1 MKKSLLAMYF
11 LAVLVGSFLGSAWF
25 HQWGGGKQ
33 ESDQG
38 GRKVLYYVDPMNPS
52 HTSDKPGLAPCGMS
66 MEPVYAEGESS
77 GSTASPSSM
86 SPGTVKISPEKQQT
100 IGVRVEQVERTSHG
114 HTLRAL
120 GTVAADENRTYRVI
134 ASTDGWVQDV
144 LGSTTGS
151 LVRKEQV
158 MALMDIYDTEF
169 YNYQQQFITYAA
181 YLRQTGAQAPR
192 GRSPRA
198 RQPEP
203 TQPEAQQPEAQP
215 QSPEAHPPA
224 APPAEAQQPAPHQ
237 HEVQQMDGMQPEVQ
251 QPAPPSPQG
260 RFPVGQHPG
269 AMPGEGIQGQAMQPE
284 AQEPSS
290 RQSLVRFYVS
300 DNTANRAKLELL
312 NVGFTEEQIDEIAR
326 TGQYRTQVEI
336 RSPVTGFVLA
346 RDVSPRQKV
355 DKGAE
360 LYRIADLTRV
370 WILADVFE
378 REVPFLRPGTVAR
391 VTSPQQGKSYE
402 ARVADVI
409 PRFDTAARTLKV
421 RLEVDNPDVT
431 LIPDMFVDVY
441 FQVVLPPA
449 INVPVDAVLD
459 SGLRK
464 TVFVDLGNGFF
475 EPREVETGWRLDDRV
490 EILGGLMPGE
500 RIVVSGNFLLDSE
513 SRMKLAARGVY
524 GTPEKDPS
532 CGMAV
537 DPGKAR
543 AAGLTVESGGKTYFF
558 CTPECKEQFE
568 RDLKKQSP
576 EKPAEKG
583 PQRSTP
589 SPLDGQSRNE
599 PATQELVKDPVCR
612 MPVSV
617 GKARAAGLETQYC
630 GRTYYFCTEECR
642 SQFMKS
648 PQPYAEKAD
657 QEGAPHAVPNKG
669 EHGHD

>member
-1 MKKSLLAMYF
+1 M
-11 LAVLVGSFLGSAWF
+11 
-25 HQWGGGKQ
+25 
-33 ESDQG
+33 
-38 GRKVLYYVDPMNPS
+38 
-52 HTSDKPGLAPCGMS
+52 
-66 MEPVYAEGESS
+66 
-77 GSTASPSSM
+77 
-86 SPGTVKISPEKQQT
+86 
-100 IGVRVEQVERTSHG
+100 
-114 HTLRAL
+114 
-120 GTVAADENRTYRVI
+120 
-134 ASTDGWVQDV
+134 
-144 LGSTTGS
+144 
-151 LVRKEQV
+151 
-158 MALMDIYDTEF
+158 
-169 YNYQQQFITYAA
+169 
-181 YLRQTGAQAPR
+181 
-192 GRSPRA
+192 
-198 RQPEP
+198 
-203 TQPEAQQPEAQP
+203 
-215 QSPEAHPPA
+215 
-224 APPAEAQQPAPHQ
+224 
-237 HEVQQMDGMQPEVQ
+237 
-251 QPAPPSPQG
+251 
-260 RFPVGQHPG
+260 GQHPG